1 MDALEFLRVRKRIC
15 YLYDECN
22 DCPLKN
28 TVCTDIETTSDKD
41 FKRAIATVEQWSKEH
56 PLKTRQSVL
65 LKQFPDAELDESG
78 VITICPAQL
87 FDDHRNIDGGCKNP
101 SIACTDCRREFWMQK
116 LRK

>member
-28 TVCTDIETTSDKD
+28 TVCTDIETTSDED
-41 FKRAIATVEQWSKEH
+41 FKRAIATVEQWSNEH
-56 PLKTRQSVL
+56 SRKTRQSVF

-87 FDDHRNIDGGCKNP
+87 SDAHRNGDGVCKNP
-101 SIACTDCRREFWMQK
+101 SIACSECCSEFWMQEVE
-116 LRK
+116 